1 MSVWRSN
8 ECAHRP
14 CVFASVCVCVRAE
27 RRTKQNKRNKKEKD
41 IKINDW
47 RYFFIICRFPFQ
59 V

>member
-1 MSVWRSN
+1 MSVLIGPV
-8 ECAHRP
+8 CMQ
-14 CVFASVCVCVRAE
+14 VCVCVRAE

-59 V
+59 L